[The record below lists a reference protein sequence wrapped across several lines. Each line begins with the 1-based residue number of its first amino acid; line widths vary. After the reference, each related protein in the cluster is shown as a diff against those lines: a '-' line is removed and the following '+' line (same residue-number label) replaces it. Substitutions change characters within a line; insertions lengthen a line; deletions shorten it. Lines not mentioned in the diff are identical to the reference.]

1 MEDVPGARNDFAF
14 DDKSGVVGSD
24 GGTVQPGRRTISQVE
39 HQARIRSRVCVT
51 FELVCVDNTLRRT
64 CTGDEQHQKTVEA
77 LHSAVWRILQVS

>member
-39 HQARIRSRVCVT
+39 HQAWIRSGVCVMI
-51 FELVCVDNTLRRT
+51 ELVCVGNTLRRT
-64 CTGDEQHQKTVEA
+64 CTGHEQRQKTVEA